1 MLALVMLNK
10 VRTEKYSFDLAITS
24 SWREA
29 TVLKLFLQMDSG
41 SLGLTEL
48 TVYSENSPQLG
59 NS

>member
-1 MLALVMLNK
+1 MLAVVKLNK

-29 TVLKLFLQMDSG
+29 TVLKLFLQMDGG

-48 TVYSENSPQLG
+48 TVYSENSP
-59 NS
+59 